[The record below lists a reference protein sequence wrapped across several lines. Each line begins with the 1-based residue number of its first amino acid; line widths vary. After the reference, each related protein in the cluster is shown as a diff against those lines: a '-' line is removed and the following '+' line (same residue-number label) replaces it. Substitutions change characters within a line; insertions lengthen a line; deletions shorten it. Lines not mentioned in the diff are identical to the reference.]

1 MKPLELA
8 YSKVPNMGDLLNEY
22 IFECVFQVPYVH
34 SESITKYEVTG
45 IGSFMDMLFTGPEK
59 EFNPIKTAIRNLVYH
74 HCNNKCITWGTGFL
88 EDYSSRRT
96 GLIRNN
102 VSFLAVRGR
111 KTHECIEKITSQRIN
126 PIYGDGGIL
135 APKIFEHRIPKKY
148 KMGLI
153 PHFREK
159 DIKLVFDLKAAN
171 ADLHIVDLQKNPID
185 VIKEIASCEYIY
197 SSSLHGLILA
207 DGFRIPNM
215 RIYMSSAP
223 RGGSFKFDD
232 YYSAYNLQI
241 EPHVISSPDDL
252 PGINS
257 IIDNYIIT
265 DEMVTKMQNELYEVM
280 KQYLSQR
287 M

>member
-34 SESITKYEVTG
+34 SESIAKYEVTG

-59 EFNPIKTAIRNLVYH
+59 ELNPVKTAVRNLVYH
-74 HCNNKCITWGTGFL
+74 HCSGKCITWGTGFL
-88 EDYSSRRT
+88 KDYSSIRT

-126 PIYGDGGIL
+126 PVYGDGGIL
-135 APKIFEHRIPKKY
+135 TPLIFEHRIPKKY
-148 KMGLI
+148 KVGLI

-159 DIKLVFDLKAAN
+159 DIKLVSDLKVAN
-171 ADLHIVDLQKNPID
+171 ADLHIIDLQKDPVD
-185 VIKEIASCEYIY
+185 VIKEIASCEFIY

-215 RIYMSSAP
+215 RIYLSSAP

-241 EPHVISSPDDL
+241 EPHVISSPEDL

>member
-1 MKPLELA
+1 MKPIELA

-22 IFECVFQVPYVH
+22 IFEYIFQVPYVH
-34 SESITKYEVTG
+34 SESIAKYEVTG
-45 IGSFMDMLFTGPEK
+45 IGSFLDMLFTGPEK
-59 EFNPIKTAIRNLVYH
+59 ELNPVKTAVRNIIYH
-74 HCNNKCITWGTGFL
+74 HCFNKCITWGTGFL
-88 EDYSSRRT
+88 EDYSSKRT

-111 KTHECIEKITSQRIN
+111 KTQECIEKITSQKIN

-135 APKIFEHRIPKKY
+135 TPMIFEHKIFKKY
-148 KMGLI
+148 KVGLI

-159 DIKLVFDLKAAN
+159 NAKIISEIKDSN
-171 ADLHIVDLQKNPID
+171 SGIHIIDLQKKTID
-185 VIKEIASCEYIY
+185 VIREIASCEFIY

-215 RIYMSSAP
+215 RIYFSSAP
-223 RGGSFKFDD
+223 RGGAFKFDD

-241 EPHVISSPDDL
+241 QPRIIMKPSDL
-252 PGINS
+252 PPVNS
-257 IIDNYIIT
+257 IIDNYLIT
-265 DEMVTKMQNELYEVM
+265 DEMVNKMQNCLYEVM
-280 KQYLSQR
+280 KHYLAQR